1 MAWTEGAAKVFKVG
15 FHYAINPFAVM
26 SFDVCKILPPAV
38 YYPALLHFIY
48 LFIYCHNCHFLYYF
62 KYINCKQTLIHISIK
77 KKSPQNL
84 RMEK

>member
-1 MAWTEGAAKVFKVG
+1 MNKIKINMTWTEGAAKVFKVG

-48 LFIYCHNCHFLYYF
+48 LFIV
-62 KYINCKQTLIHISIK
+62 TTAISFII
-77 KKSPQNL
+77 SSI
-84 RMEK
+84 